1 MLCGLSYE
9 DVWVNMKPIEV
20 KEYVEQYNKNK
31 MMEYQIQYNLCWL
44 NALYNHISKNNPKD
58 FPKKP
63 EQIYKEEQSYQSDE
77 EQEQIIDFLL
87 SQINTKNN

>member
-1 MLCGLSYE
+1 
-9 DVWVNMKPIEV
+9 
-20 KEYVEQYNKNK
+20 
-31 MMEYQIQYNLCWL
+31 MMEYQIQYNLCYI
-44 NALYNHISKNNPKD
+44 NALYNYISKHNPKD